1 MFNTKY
7 TISLLDSK
15 WSPLKTSIKLMVIPR
30 SGEFVYVNG
39 QYYEVLNVIHSLDK
53 KHNVFIIVKEYD
65 RLLLAPNDD
74 YENNIKI
81 NEKKLAK

>member
-15 WSPLKTSIKLMVIPR
+15 WSPLKTTIKLAVIPR

-53 KHNVFIIVKEYD
+53 KHNVFIIVKTYSRD
-65 RLLLAPNDD
+65 LLAQNDE